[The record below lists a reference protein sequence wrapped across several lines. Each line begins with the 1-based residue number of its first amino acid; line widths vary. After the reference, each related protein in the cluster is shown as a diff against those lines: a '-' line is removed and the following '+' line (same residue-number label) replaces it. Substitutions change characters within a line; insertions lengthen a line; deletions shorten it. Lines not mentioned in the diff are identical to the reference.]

1 MVKKNILIALASIMM
16 VASANYEQSSSSNSR
31 VLATETIDLFD
42 NNVMEA
48 DYARVSGS
56 SGMSGMN
63 HHSNL
68 MAGSMSSQGSY
79 GMGSVQSNSGSL
91 GMSGM
96 IHQSDQMV
104 GSMQSLGSYSTGSAQ
119 RNIQQSS
126 RRMSMPR
133 TSQFKSTSS
142 GSQSK
147 PTIGYLEPEFTE
159 ADNSNTVFIQ
169 HHGSAA
175 STGRQISGSAKNLG
189 MQNHGSSGSYGI
201 QNQGSSSNGMLN
213 SGSASNYG
221 MQNHGS
227 SGSHGIQNQ
236 VRSSNGVLNSGSA
249 SNYGMHNHGSSGSN
263 GIQNLGSSSNG
274 MQGMSYQ
281 SAGYY

>member
-1 MVKKNILIALASIMM
+1 MVKKTILIALASIMM

-42 NNVMEA
+42 NNVIEA
-48 DYARVSGS
+48 DYARISGSSGMNHHSNHMLGSMSSQGRYGMGSVQSTSGS

-63 HHSNL
+63 HKSE
-68 MAGSMSSQGSY
+68 
-79 GMGSVQSNSGSL
+79 
-91 GMSGM
+91 
-96 IHQSDQMV
+96 QMV
-104 GSMQSLGSYSTGSAQ
+104 GSMPSLGSYSTGSIQ
-119 RNIQQSS
+119 RSIQQSS
-126 RRMSMPR
+126 QRMSMPR

-169 HHGSAA
+169 HHGSA
-175 STGRQISGSAKNLG
+175 SSNGMLNSGSASNHG
-189 MQNHGSSGSYGI
+189 MLNHGSSGSYGI
-201 QNQGSSSNGMLN
+201 QNQGISSNGMLN

-221 MQNHGS
+221 S
-227 SGSHGIQNQ
+227 SGGHGIQNHGI
-236 VRSSNGVLNSGSA
+236 SINGMLDSGSA
-249 SNYGMHNHGSSGSN
+249 SNYGMLNHGSSGSN
-263 GIQNLGSSSNG
+263 GIQSHGSSSNG
-274 MQGMSYQ
+274 MQSMSYQ